1 MQSVQRG
8 SVQIL
13 AGPIEARR
21 GEEVPEEVV
30 RRIARSEKIVAAYAY
45 TIATAISIGIWVLVI
60 WGFIELTK

>member
-1 MQSVQRG
+1 VAG
-8 SVQIL
+8 SR
-13 AGPIEARR
+13 ETRR